1 MSAKHKWSQHV
12 TEQSNALDL
21 PNGIF
26 TSDDPREVADALKRA
41 AEASRRRKS
50 GPFQSAMSMLTVYI
64 NRAGETLDPEQRKI
78 LEAAK
83 DELREAFGRPRRE

>member
-12 TEQSNALDL
+12 TGQSNALDL

-26 TSDDPREVADALKRA
+26 TSDNPREVADALKKA

-64 NRAGETLDPEQRKI
+64 NRAGETLDPDQRRI

>member
-1 MSAKHKWSQHV
+1 MPAKHKWSQQV

-64 NRAGETLDPEQRKI
+64 NRAGENLDPEQRKI